1 MKMKE
6 NYLYIGASITSALS
20 FIENL
25 IPILQ
30 VILLIIS
37 LVLTI
42 TGIIKSVIDKF
53 NKNEAITEDITKGVE
68 AIKTA
73 SQELENKIKEVNE
86 NDRRGKED

>member
-1 MKMKE
+1 MKD
-6 NYLYIGASITSALS
+6 NYFYIGATITSALS

-30 VILLIIS
+30 MILLIIS

-42 TGIIKSVIDKF
+42 SGIVKSVIEKLK
-53 NKNEAITEDITKGVE
+53 KNEAITEDITKGVE
-68 AIKTA
+68 AIRTA